1 MRTSSLVLLVCL
13 VFAQQK
19 IPEVREWDYVV
30 LKHGRVLVGHIVE
43 ERKSEIVFSPR
54 RNPTL
59 KYPIPRDSIVDI
71 KRRQSPKEA
80 FQHCIKRARK
90 PKTVLETV
98 KWALKYPQIQEEV
111 VRTLYL
117 WCCKGQKNAEFY
129 RLLLFLVRQKAA
141 DEGRVLNE
149 KELSMLLDALDAQK
163 STDKGLILEKASL
176 LLEAG
181 FASSARRILKNEKMS
196 GKLEVKRLLLLGKA
210 SLVCGLTEEALSNA
224 EEALKSDPKN
234 AQLLALKARS
244 LLALNKP
251 NDALLCIQQLKESE
265 PLWFKPHALEATAL
279 YLKGD
284 LEGAMAALNKAF
296 TLCKPSSDLLCDTA
310 QVLLLQGR
318 VYTALAKL
326 KEAEKTG
333 VNWRIRYLEA
343 LCKKVLGD
351 KGWQEALSEAAGM
364 EDAPPFVVWQ
374 NAAALFESAL
384 YDESEKE
391 AKRALEAG
399 FAPERCW
406 ELMARCR
413 LAKGDTNAA
422 HRFALYSLA
431 ANPHHHPAL
440 IILYRTQAKTD
451 PKRAVRRLIEAH
463 QIAPNDPQLLR
474 WLTYHFYTH
483 RRYEKAKTYLS
494 ALETVSN
501 DNYTKL
507 LKDLLWRV
515 ENLVLWEDRFERED
529 SVDVGRGWLEEGERQ
544 GGLEWETVGGKLQVE
559 DKAKSGGDAFLLRE
573 EGRLF
578 RIEAKVDISSLASG
592 RVGVVF
598 GTKGVKRPLQAWIAV
613 WSDPKGGV
621 WWNTGSAWM
630 RSRAEQKEP
639 YQTAGGTLTLALELA
654 DAQKSIWRVFVNG
667 KKVAEI
673 EGDSGLGGTKVR
685 RAGLFI
691 RTIEGEGGKA
701 IFSWVRI
708 YRRKKE

>member
-1 MRTSSLVLLVCL
+1 MRTSSLVLLVCF

-19 IPEVREWDYVV
+19 IPEVREWDYIV
-30 LKHGRVLVGHIVE
+30 LKHGRLLVGRIVE
-43 ERKSEIVFSPR
+43 EKKSKIIFSPR
-54 RNPTL
+54 RNPAL

-71 KRRQSPKEA
+71 KRRQSPQEA
-80 FQHCIKRARK
+80 FQHRIKQAK
-90 PKTVLETV
+90 TPETVLETI
-98 KWALKYPQIQEEV
+98 KWALKYPQIHQQAV
-111 VRTLYL
+111 KTLHL

-141 DEGRVLNE
+141 DEGRALS
-149 KELSMLLDALDAQK
+149 KEELDMLLDALDAQK
-163 STDKGLILEKASL
+163 TADKELLLEKASL

-181 FASSARRILKNEKMS
+181 FVSSARRILKNEKMS
-196 GKLEVKRLLLLGKA
+196 GKSEIRRLLLLGKA
-210 SLVCGLTEEALSNA
+210 SLACGMVEEALSDA
-224 EEALKSDPKN
+224 EEALKTAPKN
-234 AQLLALKARS
+234 AQLLAIKARA

-251 NDALLCIQQLKESE
+251 DDALLSIQQLKESE
-265 PLWFKPHALEATAL
+265 PLWFVSHTLEATAL

-284 LEGAMAALNKAF
+284 LEGAMAALNRASS
-296 TLCKPSSDLLCDTA
+296 LCKPSSDLLCDTA
-310 QVLLLQGR
+310 QVLLLRGQ

-326 KEAEKTG
+326 KEAEKAG
-333 VNWRIRYLEA
+333 VSWRVRYLEA

-351 KGWQEALSEAAGM
+351 EGWQKALSEAAGM

-374 NAAALFESAL
+374 NAAALFEGAL

-391 AKRALEAG
+391 ARRALEAG
-399 FAPERCW
+399 FAPEQCW

-413 LAKGDTNAA
+413 LAKGDAEAA
-422 HRFALYSLA
+422 YRFALYSLA

-440 IILYRTQAKTD
+440 IILYRIQAKTD
-451 PKRAVRRLIEAH
+451 PKRAVRRLIEAY

-494 ALETVSN
+494 ALESVLN
-501 DNYTKL
+501 DDYTKL
-507 LKDLLWRV
+507 LKDMLWRV
-515 ENLVLWEDRFERED
+515 ENLVLWEDKFQRED
-529 SVDVGRGWLEEGERQ
+529 SVDVGRGWLEEGEKQ

-578 RIEAKVDISSLASG
+578 RIEAEVDISGLTSG

-598 GTKGVKRPLQAWIAV
+598 GTKGVKRALQAWIAV
-613 WSDPKGGV
+613 WADPKGGV

-630 RSRAEQKEP
+630 RPRTEQKEP
-639 YQTAGGTLTLALELA
+639 HQTTGGTLTLALELA
-654 DAQKSIWRVFVNG
+654 DAKKNIWRVFVNG
-667 KKVAEI
+667 KKIAEI
-673 EGDSGLGGTKVR
+673 EGDKGLGGTKVR
-685 RAGLFI
+685 LAGLFI
-691 RTIEGEGGKA
+691 RTVEGEGGKA
-701 IFSWVRI
+701 VFSWVRI